1 MSSSG
6 GSQNVT
12 VVGQGYVG
20 LPIAMA
26 ACNSGYEVMGLDVD
40 SRKIE
45 LLRSGRSHVED
56 ISDQV
61 VSEHLKSGI
70 YRASTDWADVKALDI
85 AVITVPTPLKD
96 GKPDLSFVVRSAED
110 LAKLVQPGSLVI
122 LESTTYP
129 GTTEEILLPI
139 LEKGTGLRGGEDFF
153 VGYSPE
159 RIDPGNKLWNLFN
172 TPKVIS
178 GINEQSLEK
187 VKDFY
192 SSLGIPVVPVSGT
205 REAEL
210 TKLIENTFRHVN
222 IALVNELMMFSEH
235 LEVDIWESID
245 AATTKP
251 FGYLRFVPGPGVGGH
266 CLPIDPSYLSWAIQ
280 QKVGRSF
287 QFVEL
292 ANSINRNMPSYV
304 VERLLRMLNVES
316 EFGGAILIVGLAY
329 KKNTG
334 DTRESPA
341 LDIARLLA
349 GRGIEVCALDPHV
362 PDALWPDAIARVH
375 SLDQLKVEA
384 AVVVT
389 PHDVIDL
396 DSLNLLDIPVLD
408 TRNCLR
414 GPRVESI

>member
-1 MSSSG
+1 VSPRKT
-6 GSQNVT
+6 SQTVT

-26 ACNSGYEVMGLDVD
+26 ACDSGYEVLGLDVD

-45 LLRSGRSHVED
+45 LLTSGRSHVED

-61 VSEHLKSGI
+61 VSDHLKSGR
-70 YRASTDWADVKALDI
+70 YRASADWAEVDVLDI
-85 AVITVPTPLKD
+85 AVITVPTPLEN
-96 GKPDLSFVVRSAED
+96 GKPDLSFVVQAAEE
-110 LAKLVQPGSLVI
+110 LATLVQRGSLVI

-159 RIDPGNKLWNLFN
+159 RIDPGNKQWDLFN

-178 GINEQSLEK
+178 GINEQSLGK

-235 LEVDIWESID
+235 LKVDIWESID

-251 FGYLRFVPGPGVGGH
+251 FGYMRFVPGPGVGGH
-266 CLPIDPSYLSWAIQ
+266 CLPIDPSYLSWAIH
-280 QKVGRSF
+280 KKAGRSF
-287 QFVEL
+287 KFVEL
-292 ANSINRNMPSYV
+292 ANSINKNMPSYV
-304 VERLLRMLNVES
+304 VEKLFRTLKFEDGLQ
-316 EFGGAILIVGLAY
+316 GTILIVGLAY
-329 KKNTG
+329 KPNTG
-334 DTRESPA
+334 DIRESPA
-341 LDIARLLA
+341 LDIAHLLA
-349 GRGIEVCALDPHV
+349 EKGLEVCAFDPHV
-362 PDALWPDAIARVH
+362 PDALWPSAIARVR
-375 SLDQLKVEA
+375 SLDERRVQA
-384 AVVVT
+384 AVIVT
-389 PHDVIDL
+389 PHDAINL
-396 DSLNLLDIPVLD
+396 DFLNLLDIPILD
-408 TRNCLR
+408 TRNCLK